1 MDILTCDVKL
11 FAFNFVFS
19 KKIVYEQAKIN
30 FLLILRSVIEFS
42 YIRSW
47 LYLQDG
53 LILTYLFGALNGR
66 TNATNRQNDPRTD
79 GQTKFFT
86 KFFRRLRYLE
96 TYEFFFLILRTKK
109 DEPYTYATFKVLRGS
124 NNKWVPNLKRNS
136 WICRY
141 LHKCINI
148 I

>member
-1 MDILTCDVKL
+1 MNLQNGLSDEFETCRMKYWTWEILKWIYLLTCDVKL

-86 KFFRRLRYLE
+86 KIFKRLRYLE
-96 TYEFFFLILRTKK
+96 TYEFFFLILRPKK
-109 DEPYTYATFKVLRGS
+109 
-124 NNKWVPNLKRNS
+124 KRTLYL
-136 WICRY
+136 RY
-141 LHKCINI
+141 L
-148 I
+148 